1 MILNPAVGGFEFD
14 ENHRIIR
21 GMLQDLSAP
30 SFHPTGEQP
39 PVEDTSAPQGVS
51 LDSFSG
57 PVRVEWDTGA
67 PLTPLGQL
75 PFFIDFLKVA
85 GLFDAFVAD
94 CPLHYTSPNA
104 PKKRD
109 VLGTA
114 MLSILSGHKR
124 YAHIAA
130 LRCDSVL
137 PELLGMNKIVSEDA
151 VRRAFAA
158 IGEDE
163 GTAWLRRHLDYCT
176 ASLLAEPWILDI
188 DTTVKPLY
196 GHQEGAVIGYNP
208 KKPGR
213 PSHSYHTYSMAGTR
227 LVFDVDVVAGN
238 EHTSKHFAP
247 GLWALLDRIPRD
259 LWPALLRGDS
269 GFGNEPIMR
278 EAEQRGLAYLFKL
291 RVTANVK
298 RMIERLSSQSEWTNA
313 GYGWQAK
320 ESILRL
326 DGWSRQRR
334 VIVLR
339 RRVKGDL
346 AVSSNDD
353 TGQQRLS
360 FVDVDADA
368 EVHEYSVL
376 ATSLDEELVSFG
388 QLYRDRGDSENVYD
402 ELKNQWGWGGFV
414 TQDLARCRLAARMV
428 ALFYNWWNIFVRL
441 VEPDRHMEAIT
452 SRPLLLHAIATRV
465 RHARQ
470 TTITVA
476 SSHAKNF
483 PAAKAFRAVAIFL
496 RELAKD
502 AEQLTG
508 LQRWRRILARAF
520 QVFLQGRQLRSPPRL
535 VPS

>member
-1 MILNPAVGGFEFD
+1 MTHE
-14 ENHRIIR
+14 
-21 GMLQDLSAP
+21 LSNP
-30 SFHPTGEQP
+30 SFHPAGEQP
-39 PVEDTSAPQGVS
+39 PVGGKGPPQGVI
-51 LDSFSG
+51 LDSFAG
-57 PVRVEWDTGA
+57 PVLVEWDTEA
-67 PLTPLGQL
+67 ALTPLGQL
-75 PFFIDFLKVA
+75 PFFIDFLKAA

-94 CPLHYTSPNA
+94 CPLRYTSPNA

-114 MLSILSGHKR
+114 MLSMLSGHKR

-158 IGEDE
+158 IDEDD
-163 GTAWLRRHLDYCT
+163 GAVWLRQHLDYCT
-176 ASLLAEPWILDI
+176 APLLAEPWILDI

-213 PSHSYHTYSMAGTR
+213 PSHSYHTYSMAGVR
-227 LVFDVDVVAGN
+227 LVLDVDVVAGN

-259 LWPALLRGDS
+259 LWPSLLRGDC

-291 RVTANVK
+291 RLTANVK
-298 RMIERLSSQSEWTNA
+298 RMIERLSTQREWANT
-313 GYGWQAK
+313 GQGWQAK
-320 ESILRL
+320 ESLLRL
-326 DGWSRQRR
+326 EGWSRQRR
-334 VIVLR
+334 VIILR

-346 AVSSNDD
+346 AISSNE
-353 TGQQRLS
+353 TSGQQTLS
-360 FVDVDADA
+360 FVDVGAGVD
-368 EVHEYSVL
+368 VYEYSVL

-388 QLYRDRGDSENVYD
+388 QLYRDRGDSENIFD

-414 TQDLARCRLAARMV
+414 TQDLARCRLAARMI
-428 ALFYNWWNIFVRL
+428 ALFYDWWSIFVRL

-476 SSHAKNF
+476 SSHARAL

-496 RELAKD
+496 RGLAKN

-535 VPS
+535 APG

>member
-1 MILNPAVGGFEFD
+1 MPY
-14 ENHRIIR
+14 
-21 GMLQDLSAP
+21 LSHA
-30 SFHPTGEQP
+30 SVHLAGEQP
-39 PVEDTSAPQGVS
+39 PVEDKGPPQGVS
-51 LDSFSG
+51 LDSFAG
-57 PVRVEWDTGA
+57 PVHVEWDTEA
-67 PLTPLGQL
+67 ALTPLGQL
-75 PFFIDFLKVA
+75 PFFIDFLKGG

-130 LRCDSVL
+130 LRCDNVL

-158 IGEDE
+158 IDEDE
-163 GTAWLRRHLDYCT
+163 GGVWLRRHLDYCT
-176 ASLLAEPWILDI
+176 SPLLAEPWILDI

-196 GHQEGAVIGYNP
+196 GHQEGAVVGYNP

-213 PSHSYHTYSMAGTR
+213 PSHSYHTYSMADAR

-259 LWPALLRGDS
+259 LWPTLLRGDC
-269 GFGNEPIMR
+269 GFGNEPIMN

-291 RVTANVK
+291 RLTANVK
-298 RMIERLSSQSEWTNA
+298 RMIERLATQREWTNA
-313 GYGWQAK
+313 GQGWQAK

-326 DGWSRQRR
+326 EGWSRQRR
-334 VIVLR
+334 VIILR
-339 RRVKGDL
+339 RRVKGAL
-346 AVSSNDD
+346 AMSSNEE
-353 TGQQRLS
+353 TSGQQTLS
-360 FVDVDADA
+360 FVEVGAAADVY
-368 EVHEYSVL
+368 EYSVL

-388 QLYRDRGDSENVYD
+388 QLYRDRGDSENIFD

-414 TQDLARCRLAARMV
+414 TQDLARCQLAARLV
-428 ALFYNWWNIFVRL
+428 ALFYDWWNIFVRL

-452 SRPLLLHAIATRV
+452 SRPLLLHAIATRG

-476 SSHAKNF
+476 SSHARAI
-483 PAAKAFRAVAIFL
+483 PAAKALRAVAIFL
-496 RELAKD
+496 RELAKT

-508 LQRWRRILARAF
+508 LQRWRQILARAF
-520 QVFLQGRQLRSPPRL
+520 QVFLQGRPLRSPPRL
-535 VPS
+535 APS